1 MCNCNA
7 KEQKKSTKG
16 QWWKKTKVLCLSLF
30 LLVYGWN
37 EACMCIIDTKQLPF
51 MLHHC
56 VKHHLFYSSHHWRF
70 GGKQLIVCPA
80 VPHVTR
86 PPVGHLNL
94 QDSPWP
100 VKGQGEV
107 GRKVQADQRAA
118 RGRQVT
124 ISAEAGTK
132 GRHIL
137 LSTQLQCHPCRGWH
151 WGVFN
156 IYSYLTVPSVQRLAL
171 SGFNIYS
178 YQHNCSAIRAEAGTG
193 GVTYTSIYTNTVP
206 SVQRLALRRF

>member
-1 MCNCNA
+1 MP
-7 KEQKKSTKG
+7 KSKKKSTKG
-16 QWWKKTKVLCLSLF
+16 QWWKKTKVLWLSLF
-30 LLVYGWN
+30 LLIYGWN
-37 EACMCIIDTKQLPF
+37 EACRHKTDTII
-51 MLHHC
+51 
-56 VKHHLFYSSHHWRF
+56 FYSSHHWRF

-80 VPHVTR
+80 LPHVTR
-86 PPVGHLNL
+86 PPVGHLDL
-94 QDSPWP
+94 QDAPRP

-107 GRKVQADQRAA
+107 GRQVQGDQRAA
-118 RGRQVT
+118 GGRQVT
-124 ISAEAGTK
+124 ICAEAGTE
-132 GRHIL
+132 GWHIL

>member
-1 MCNCNA
+1 MP
-7 KEQKKSTKG
+7 KSKKKSTKG

-37 EACMCIIDTKQLPF
+37 EACIDTKQLPF

-86 PPVGHLNL
+86 PPVGHLDL
-94 QDSPWP
+94 QDAPRP

-107 GRKVQADQRAA
+107 GRQVQGDQRAA
-118 RGRQVT
+118 GGRQVT
-124 ISAEAGTK
+124 ICAEAGTE
-132 GRHIL
+132 GWHIL

-156 IYSYLTVPSVQRLAL
+156 IYSQP
-171 SGFNIYS
+171 N
-178 YQHNCSAIRAEAGTG
+178 SAIRAEAGTEW
-193 GVTYTSIYTNTVP
+193 
-206 SVQRLALRRF
+206 F